1 MSDKIIKTD
10 ICVIGGGSGGLSVAA
25 GAVQMGADTVLI
37 EGGKMGGDCL
47 NYGCVPSKALIAAAK
62 HAVAL
67 KKASSFGVEA
77 YSPKVDYAAVMD
89 HVQGV
94 IAGIEPHDS
103 VERFEKLGVKV
114 LQGYAKFISPDQ
126 VKVGETIVKAR
137 RFVIATGSSAVAPPI
152 DGLADVKYLT
162 NETLFENRELPK
174 HLVVIGGGPIG
185 MEMAQAHARL
195 GSTVTVLEAFK
206 VLSKDDPDLT
216 RIALAAIRED
226 GVDIKDEINIKS
238 ISQSADKSFSITIE
252 QSGQASTLSATH
264 LLVAAGRKPN
274 VDGLNLEA
282 ATVET
287 NKAGIIVDNRLRTS
301 NKKIFA
307 IGDVAGGFQFTH
319 VAGYH
324 AGIVIRNI
332 LFKLP
337 AKINYDAVPWVT
349 YTAPE
354 IANVGLTEKAA
365 KNKFGEDQVEVLTFD
380 YAENDRA
387 RAERITSGMV
397 KAIVLKGGKILGAG
411 IVGPQAGEL
420 IQPWGL
426 AISSKL
432 KIGSMASYI
441 SPYPTLSEINKRA
454 AGSYYTPK
462 LFSEKTRKIVR
473 FLQRLPF

>member
-1 MSDKIIKTD
+1 
-10 ICVIGGGSGGLSVAA
+10 
-25 GAVQMGADTVLI
+25 
-37 EGGKMGGDCL
+37 
-47 NYGCVPSKALIAAAK
+47 
-62 HAVAL
+62 
-67 KKASSFGVEA
+67 
-77 YSPKVDYAAVMD
+77 
-89 HVQGV
+89 
-94 IAGIEPHDS
+94 
-103 VERFEKLGVKV
+103 
-114 LQGYAKFISPDQ
+114 
-126 VKVGETIVKAR
+126 
-137 RFVIATGSSAVAPPI
+137 
-152 DGLADVKYLT
+152 
-162 NETLFENRELPK
+162 
-174 HLVVIGGGPIG
+174 

-426 AISSKL
+426 AISSKF